1 MGTTRVAV
9 LGRGLVPAGEPVLR
23 GDDRGVLHGDGLFET
38 LHLRDGRPWL
48 LEPHLARLRSGAA
61 AIDLPLPPDAALVE
75 LLDEVR
81 VGWPAQ
87 TEGALRLVCTRGPE
101 GGGPPTVYA
110 TLGEV
115 PDSARAARR
124 DGVTVATLPL
134 GVAARSRPELGWLPS
149 GVKSTSYALST
160 AARRWAQRTG
170 VDDVLW
176 VSTDG
181 YVLEGPTANVVW
193 RSGGELCTVPA
204 AETGV
209 LPGVTAHHLLSRAAE
224 LGLTP
229 AEHLPTV
236 AGLHEAEAI
245 WLTSS
250 LRGPVEVTSLDGTPR
265 PGSPLTPHLQ
275 ALLNFPRPPLGR
287 S

>member
-1 MGTTRVAV
+1 MV
-9 LGRGLVPAGEPVLR
+9 R

-48 LEPHLARLRSGAA
+48 REAHLARLRAGAA

-75 LLDEVR
+75 LLHAVSA
-81 VGWPAQ
+81 GWPAQ

-115 PDSARAARR
+115 PASARLARR
-124 DGVTVATLPL
+124 NGVTVATLPL

-193 RSGGELCTVPA
+193 LSGGTLRTVPA
-204 AETGV
+204 AQTGI
-209 LPGVTAHHLLSRAAE
+209 LPGVTAGHLLERAAE
-224 LGLTP
+224 LGLAA

-236 AGLHEAEAI
+236 ADLHEAEAI

-250 LRGPVEVTSLDGTPR
+250 LRGVVEATALNGTSR
-265 PGSPLTPHLQ
+265 PGSLLTPRIQ
-275 ALLNFPRPPLGR
+275 ALLNFPR
-287 S
+287 

>member
-1 MGTTRVAV
+1 M
-9 LGRGLVPAGEPVLR
+9 LR

-48 LEPHLARLRSGAA
+48 REAHLTRLRAGAA
-61 AIDLPLPPDAALVE
+61 AIDMRLPPDAALVE
-75 LLDEVR
+75 LMDAVCAD
-81 VGWPAQ
+81 WPAH
-87 TEGALRLVCTRGPE
+87 TEGALRLICTRGPE

-115 PDSARAARR
+115 PPAARLARR

-134 GVAARSRPELGWLPS
+134 GVAARSRPQLEWLPS

-181 YVLEGPTANVVW
+181 YVLEAPTANVVW
-193 RSGGELCTVPA
+193 LSGGTLRTVPA
-204 AETGV
+204 AQTGI
-209 LPGVTAHHLLSRAAE
+209 LPGVTAAHLLERAAE
-224 LGLTP
+224 LNLTA
-229 AEHLPTV
+229 AERLPTV
-236 AGLHEAEAI
+236 ADLHEAEGV

-250 LRGPVEVTSLDGTPR
+250 LRGVAEITALNGTPR
-265 PGSPLTPHLQ
+265 PSSPLTTRLQ
-275 ALLNFPRPPLGR
+275 TLLNFPR
-287 S
+287 